1 MMPAAAAAICGARA
15 PCTATPSTSLSSG
28 MSMMPGRRLSCASVI
43 AGDAT
48 LASAL
53 VSAIGALGD
62 ATLASALV
70 SAVSGACASSGVWLG
85 SPSGLGMGVLH
96 DGHRFH
102 FCLTGALHAG
112 FVHSAVNSSVRTGS
126 ALSTP
131 AAGCAAGNGA
141 AAGGAPPARKGEREK
156 GREGGR
162 KGEVAEGRSVS
173 GRAF

>member
-1 MMPAAAAAICGARA
+1 
-15 PCTATPSTSLSSG
+15 
-28 MSMMPGRRLSCASVI
+28 MMPGRRLSCASVI
-43 AGDAT
+43 VGDAT

-53 VSAIGALGD
+53 VSEIGALGD

-70 SAVSGACASSGVWLG
+70 SAVSGACVSSRIPVG
-85 SPSGLGMGVLH
+85 SLSGLGMGVLH

-126 ALSTP
+126 ALRTP

-141 AAGGAPPARKGEREK
+141 AAGAAPPARRKGRKEGEGGREK
-156 GREGGR
+156 GREEKR
-162 KGEVAEGRSVS
+162 KRRGDRKMLCVRQGV
-173 GRAF
+173 